1 MSKLQTKIPTD
12 TWMAASWEEYIQ
24 IVDSEEVDEKSKCYY
39 HQGELRIE
47 MSPVGHDHS
56 SDNTIISLAV
66 NLFGIITGI
75 PLKGLTNCSYRQAG
89 TAECQPDVSYYIGN
103 NAQVVP
109 WGTSIINLD
118 VYPPPDLAIEV
129 SLTSLADDRGQK
141 RMLYEEL
148 GVAEYWIVD
157 VQHVRILA
165 FSMADRG
172 SRQITESLVL
182 PGLKMSVLSAALGR
196 TRTQSQSE
204 VGAWLMTQFQQ

>member
-12 TWMAASWEEYIQ
+12 TWMTAPWEEYIQ
-24 IVDSEEVDEKSKCYY
+24 IVDSEEVDEKAKCYY

-66 NLFGIITGI
+66 NLFGIIAGI
-75 PLKGLTNCSYRQAG
+75 PLKGLTNCSYRKMG

-103 NAQVVP
+103 NFQVVP

-129 SLTSLADDRGQK
+129 SLTSLADDRGKK

-148 GVAEYWIVD
+148 GVAEYWIVNVQD
-157 VQHVRILA
+157 VHIVA

-172 SRQITESLVL
+172 SRQITESVVL
-182 PGLKMSVLSAALGR
+182 PGLTMSVLSEALRR
-196 TRTQSQSE
+196 TRTQSQSQ